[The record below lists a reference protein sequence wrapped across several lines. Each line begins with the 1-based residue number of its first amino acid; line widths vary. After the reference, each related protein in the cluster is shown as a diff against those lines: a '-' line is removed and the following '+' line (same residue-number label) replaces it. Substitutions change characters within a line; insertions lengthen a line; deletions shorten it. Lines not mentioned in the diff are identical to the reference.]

1 MNCSSQSFIALLRR
15 RASLNVMVPKEQLS
29 WKRSKKILES
39 PPSSCR
45 FFFEIFCPKFQQKLY
60 TFFTFFFFFFF
71 SIIVD
76 SIQLKQQNLDV
87 VVSVVTVRKDCA

>member
-1 MNCSSQSFIALLRR
+1 MNCSSQSFLALLRR
-15 RASLNVMVPKEQLS
+15 RALLNVMVPKEQLS

-39 PPSSCR
+39 PPSSSR

-60 TFFTFFFFFFF
+60 TFFTFFFFF

-87 VVSVVTVRKDCA
+87 VVSVVTVRTDCA